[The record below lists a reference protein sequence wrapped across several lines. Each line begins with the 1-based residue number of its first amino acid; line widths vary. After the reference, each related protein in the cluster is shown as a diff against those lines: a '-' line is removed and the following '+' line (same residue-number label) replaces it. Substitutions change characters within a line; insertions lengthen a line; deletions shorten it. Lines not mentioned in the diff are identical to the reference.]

1 MFFSFHFTSILL
13 VSFPFLQSSHL
24 NSAHSLSPLFVS
36 LLLFSFYSV
45 FPLFCPFPPLLLFS
59 GLFPIP
65 LHFTSFA
72 SPSLL
77 SFPPLFLLFCYLPL
91 LYPLVSY
98 IYSLPRHVSLL
109 FFSFF
114 IDIFSLFP
122 FHDSLSSLLISHS
135 FLLLSFHFPLLV
147 TMPLPLDFLI

>member
-24 NSAHSLSPLFVS
+24 NSAHSLPSSPSSSPLFVS

-59 GLFPIP
+59 CLFPIP

-114 IDIFSLFP
+114 IDIFSL
-122 FHDSLSSLLISHS
+122 S
-135 FLLLSFHFPLLV
+135 
-147 TMPLPLDFLI
+147 